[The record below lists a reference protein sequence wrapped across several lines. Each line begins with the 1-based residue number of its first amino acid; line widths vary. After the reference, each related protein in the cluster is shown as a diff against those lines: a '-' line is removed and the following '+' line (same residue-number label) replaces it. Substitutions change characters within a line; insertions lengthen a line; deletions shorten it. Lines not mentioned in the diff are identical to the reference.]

1 MNNTIHKTS
10 RALKVASRILVSA
23 MNSPTASLQDCIDAE
38 QNFIAAERNHA
49 QFFSTPKWH
58 FVLTLHSRAEYYIQH
73 GTCSRIGRRLTNAA

>member
-23 MNSPTASLQDCIDAE
+23 MNSPTATMQDCIDAE
-38 QNFIAAERNHA
+38 DNFIATECNHA
-49 QFFSTPKWH
+49 TFFSMPKWH
-58 FVLTLHSRAEYYIQH
+58 FVLTLHSRAEYYIKH